1 MALQPSHIFN
11 TNRHQC
17 DYEHKYNKWMLI
29 FGCWQSYNTSSGA
42 NKLSYHT
49 NAWYSIRLHYLVCY
63 SSDVY
68 IRPWLYSL
76 VGVKASKNKHS
87 MLTVNFIHTAWITS
101 KRDIYHLFIA
111 SVDIINIMIIGIQSS
126 LPVCYNYNSSN
137 IWVCQNRND
146 FLKQESR
153 CWQAEERK

>member
-1 MALQPSHIFN
+1 MNAYFWMSTVLQHIKWCE
-11 TNRHQC
+11 QIIIP
-17 DYEHKYNKWMLI
+17 HKRMV
-29 FGCWQSYNTSSGA
+29 Q
-42 NKLSYHT
+42 
-49 NAWYSIRLHYLVCY
+49 YSIHLHYLVCY

-101 KRDIYHLFIA
+101 NEIFIS

-126 LPVCYNYNSSN
+126 LTVCYNYNSSN
-137 IWVCQNRND
+137 IWVCQFRND